1 MREVSKM
8 RKKLLLV
15 ATFLLAFMIFLV
27 PIRAVESERCI
38 IKIHLEDLQV
48 QSSNMN
54 GVKFYVYK
62 IGEIDKNGDAKIYP
76 KYGYETY
83 PQNAHELDLVAKMIS
98 KKLEDK
104 PILSNS
110 TDAKGEMELV
120 LDEKGVYLLM
130 ADDDNA
136 YGVISPFIVHLPYY
150 QTIEDVQ
157 YGPLYTVDVEPKASP
172 KPNTPGE
179 SDGPNTPDKP
189 NNPNNPNTPDTPTGG
204 DTPTDEKTPG
214 KETQTGDSSNTY
226 LYLLLIVISGASMCI
241 WKVKKGRG
249 C

>member
-1 MREVSKM
+1 M

-157 YGPLYTVDVEPKASP
+157 YGPLYTCL
-172 KPNTPGE
+172 
-179 SDGPNTPDKP
+179 
-189 NNPNNPNTPDTPTGG
+189 
-204 DTPTDEKTPG
+204 
-214 KETQTGDSSNTY
+214 
-226 LYLLLIVISGASMCI
+226 LYTSRCV
-241 WKVKKGRG
+241 
-249 C
+249 